1 MTCGNSKKRK
11 SAVWKS
17 GDRPWLR
24 TLRGVFRDKV
34 SRNVAHF
41 IHDEGLSQNGTK
53 RLIAILQSTG
63 VDLSFQSLNELRS
76 RLMESSIE
84 FGLSHF
90 ITIDLTDTTETSQDS
105 KYFTGPMLMAYRDIV
120 ELAKNQFQKRKEAT
134 EFSMS
139 SSQGTFYSEI
149 HTGMF

>member
-1 MTCGNSKKRK
+1 
-11 SAVWKS
+11 
-17 GDRPWLR
+17 
-24 TLRGVFRDKV
+24 
-34 SRNVAHF
+34 
-41 IHDEGLSQNGTK
+41 
-53 RLIAILQSTG
+53 
-63 VDLSFQSLNELRS
+63 
-76 RLMESSIE
+76 MESSIE